1 MIDQLTES
9 YAELL
14 YGSYDCPDRIVLNA
28 YYQLGHTGGG
38 FRHWWRRLHGTD
50 DNLDKHHLVRLA
62 GRFSRRLKAY
72 AQKHDIPVLY
82 SKPSER
88 KHELAE
94 QYIPEDPTFTGL
106 FLVIISRASGLVWDV
121 QHTSDGRI
129 RKLSKQYGYIN
140 HFFFH
145 IIDPEWGHLTIRMSG
160 HPPFGAMIIL
170 NGHEYVARQARQAG
184 IKFEQTSNC
193 FTSIMDPADLT
204 QIAVTSCALHTKGQL
219 RRVCER
225 WLYTT
230 CLHFALP
237 ENERIQSGFGYQYS
251 IFQVEYSRNLLF
263 RQGAQLD
270 QVFNALIDRSRSLL
284 DLRHIKTIFGRKH
297 RPYTW
302 SRNPKAKRIREERI
316 LERPAYDLT
325 IFRINFGTL
334 TVKLY
339 TKGENVLRCEAIVH
353 NSKAL
358 KCKRSLPNFPQVI
371 AKLREILIRFLNHL
385 YCLAQCFVADES
397 LDTLADPGFVGQC
410 RTAGIDLNK
419 LRLRTV
425 IAAVVAL
432 ASQPGGFS
440 ASQLANKMHTLS
452 GWQADQYRPRH
463 ASYDLKKLRGKNWVE
478 KIDQSHRYAP
488 TATGLKTMAAL
499 LTLREKVLKP
509 VLAGAGNPK
518 SGRKSENQTEL
529 DIQYGKVQTEMHH
542 LLNMLGVTV

>member
-193 FTSIMDPADLT
+193 FTNIMDFLS
-204 QIAVTSCALHTKGQL
+204 SCF
-219 RRVCER
+219 V
-225 WLYTT
+225 
-230 CLHFALP
+230 
-237 ENERIQSGFGYQYS
+237 
-251 IFQVEYSRNLLF
+251 
-263 RQGAQLD
+263 D
-270 QVFNALIDRSRSLL
+270 
-284 DLRHIKTIFGRKH
+284 
-297 RPYTW
+297 
-302 SRNPKAKRIREERI
+302 
-316 LERPAYDLT
+316 
-325 IFRINFGTL
+325 
-334 TVKLY
+334 
-339 TKGENVLRCEAIVH
+339 
-353 NSKAL
+353 
-358 KCKRSLPNFPQVI
+358 
-371 AKLREILIRFLNHL
+371 ILI
-385 YCLAQCFVADES
+385 
-397 LDTLADPGFVGQC
+397 
-410 RTAGIDLNK
+410 
-419 LRLRTV
+419 
-425 IAAVVAL
+425 
-432 ASQPGGFS
+432 S
-440 ASQLANKMHTLS
+440 A
-452 GWQADQYRPRH
+452 
-463 ASYDLKKLRGKNWVE
+463 
-478 KIDQSHRYAP
+478 
-488 TATGLKTMAAL
+488 
-499 LTLREKVLKP
+499 
-509 VLAGAGNPK
+509 
-518 SGRKSENQTEL
+518 
-529 DIQYGKVQTEMHH
+529 
-542 LLNMLGVTV
+542 